1 MSDDNPLA
9 ERGRSLEE
17 DHFRRKDRE
26 LIEKMRQAA
35 ATSEARKELG
45 RATGLADSGL
55 LGELHELGFT
65 PDTVALLPLIP
76 VLQMAWAEGGI
87 TAKER
92 ELVVRF
98 ARSRGITEGSAA
110 DRELNGWMIRRPD
123 AAVFARAGR
132 LISAMLAA
140 GASEAGA
147 LSADDLV
154 KHCEAI
160 AGASGGVFGLGRIS
174 TEERELLSAIAA
186 DLKSPRSGS

>member
-35 ATSEARKELG
+35 ATSATRQELG

-55 LGELHELGFT
+55 LDELHELGFT
-65 PDTVALLPLIP
+65 PDTVALLPLVP

-92 ELVVRF
+92 ELVVRL

-110 DRELNGWMIRRPD
+110 DRELNEWMLRRPD

-132 LISAMLAA
+132 LISAMFAA
-140 GASEAGA
+140 GASDAVA

-186 DLKSPRSGS
+186 DLKSHRSGS